1 MKFYSSRGED
11 KWIYKNLVLPK
22 KGFYVDIGAA
32 HPTRMSNTAFLRD
45 RGWAGI
51 QIDADPFWIPY
62 WNKIGLELINKVVTD
77 ENKPIRF
84 EVNKS
89 AHRLSKISR
98 HGERTLATTLN
109 RLFTE
114 RCVPHINFMSL
125 DVEGWEYDIFRTLD
139 KKYWPDIL
147 VSEYVTLG
155 VEDNRLFDFLH
166 VYTSYTL
173 AYISKSNYIYI
184 QPEVGVIPV

>member
-1 MKFYSSRGED
+1 MKFYSSKGED
-11 KWIYKNLVLPK
+11 KWITENLYLPD

-32 HPTRMSNTAFLRD
+32 HPTRMNNTAFLRD
-45 RGWAGI
+45 RGWSGI

-62 WNKIGLELINKVVTD
+62 WNKIGLKLINAVIGT
-77 ENKPIRF
+77 ENMTIGF

-98 HGERTLATTLN
+98 TGKKTQAVTLN

-114 RCVPHINFMSL
+114 QCIPRIDFMSL
-125 DVEGWEYDIFRTLD
+125 DVEGFEYNVFRTLD

-147 VSEYVTLG
+147 VFEYNTLG
-155 VEDNRLFDFLH
+155 ITDHRLRKMLCG
-166 VYTSYTL
+166 VCIYEEGLKTN
-173 AYISKSNYIYI
+173 SNFVFYEKGLFIN
-184 QPEVGVIPV
+184 V